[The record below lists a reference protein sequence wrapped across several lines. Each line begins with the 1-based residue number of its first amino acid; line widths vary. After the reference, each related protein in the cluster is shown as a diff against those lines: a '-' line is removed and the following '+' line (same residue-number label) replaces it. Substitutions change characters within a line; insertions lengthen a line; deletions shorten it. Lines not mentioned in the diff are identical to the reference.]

1 MTGDEDR
8 WARWLLHDRFG
19 GDEAALERMLR
30 QLEPIRDRVL
40 DAARI
45 RDGDTVLDVGAGDG
59 LIGFGALERSE
70 PDGVTVFCDVSTEL
84 LDTCRE
90 IARSL
95 DVSDRCRFV
104 QTRAEHLDG
113 IADASVDAV
122 TLRSVLIYVGEK
134 EEAFDAFH
142 RVLHPGGRLSVFEPL
157 NRTMQRLNAGTM
169 FGYDARSVR
178 DLVERVRAT
187 FDEAVGGDSGSML
200 GFDEVDLVRAADQA
214 GFVKIDAEVRIL
226 ERSKARLGPTDWET
240 FLAQRPNPLA
250 PTVGEAISAALD
262 EAEVARLREHLEP
275 QVREGTGRSFLVG
288 CFLDAER
295 PR

>member
-1 MTGDEDR
+1 MTGDRDR
-8 WARWLLHDRFG
+8 WARWLLHDRFA

-70 PDGVTVFCDVSTEL
+70 PDGVTLFCDVSAEL

-95 DVSDRCRFV
+95 DVTDRCRFI

-113 IADASVDAV
+113 IPDANVDAV
-122 TLRSVLIYVGEK
+122 VLRSVLIYVEDK
-134 EEAFDAFH
+134 AAAFDAFH
-142 RVLHPGGRLSVFEPL
+142 RVLRPGGRLSLFEPI
-157 NRTMQRLNAGTM
+157 NRTMQRLNSGTV
-169 FGYDARSVR
+169 FGYDARSIR
-178 DLVERVRAT
+178 DLVERIRGG
-187 FDEAVGGDSGSML
+187 FNEAVGGDSGPML

-214 GFVKIDAEVRIL
+214 GFVKVDAEVRIVQ
-226 ERSKARLGPTDWET
+226 RSKARLGPTDWET

-250 PTVGEAISAALD
+250 PTVGEAIAASLS
-262 EAEVARLREHLEP
+262 ENEVARLREHLEP

-295 PR
+295 PG